1 MGHYAAI
8 ILKNEGALYA
18 LIWGGPQ
25 KLLLMEKQK
34 GTEESVYYLT
44 ICVIRERM
52 TVIKIYVYITYMCK
66 KEPESMYK
74 KNRNDTTGGDIRK
87 MADTFIIFY
96 KL

>member
-1 MGHYAAI
+1 MGHYPAI

-18 LIWGGPQ
+18 LIWEGNQ

-34 GTEESVYYLT
+34 GTEESVYHLT

-66 KEPESMYK
+66 K
-74 KNRNDTTGGDIRK
+74 RI
-87 MADTFIIFY
+87 
-96 KL
+96 